1 MKILCIDT
9 SSNICSVAI
18 LEDLNTIYEYS
29 SNDGL
34 THSQNLMPL
43 IDIALKSTGISL
55 KDIDLYSCSI
65 GPGSF
70 TGIRIGVSTIKAFV
84 DVYNKPSIG
93 ISSLEGLAYNLQDEY
108 VCSILDAK
116 HDNVYC
122 RLYKRNYT
130 LNGYTHIS
138 EYLSDNIDTC
148 LLEISK
154 YGDNT
159 ITFVGDGSVV
169 YNDKI
174 KNTFKNSNFADTNL
188 NLQNAISI
196 VKAAYFR
203 YINNLE
209 CPALSP
215 LYLKKSQ
222 AELML
227 NNKNN

>member
-1 MKILCIDT
+1 MKILAIDT
-9 SSNICSVAI
+9 SSSICSVAI
-18 LEDLNTIYEYS
+18 LDNLDILYEYS

-34 THSQNLMPL
+34 THSQNLMPI
-43 IDIALKSTGISL
+43 IDEAFKNTTLSL

-93 ISSLEGLAYNLQDEY
+93 ISSLEGLAYNLKDEY
-108 VCSILDAK
+108 ICSILDAK

-130 LNGYTHIS
+130 LNGYTPIS

-148 LLEISK
+148 LLEVSK
-154 YGDNT
+154 YRDNT
-159 ITFVGDGSVV
+159 ITFVGDASAL

-174 KNTFKNSNFADTNL
+174 KSTFKNSNFADNNL
-188 NLQNAISI
+188 NLQNAVS
-196 VKAAYFR
+196 VGKAAYFR

-227 NNKNN
+227 NKNN